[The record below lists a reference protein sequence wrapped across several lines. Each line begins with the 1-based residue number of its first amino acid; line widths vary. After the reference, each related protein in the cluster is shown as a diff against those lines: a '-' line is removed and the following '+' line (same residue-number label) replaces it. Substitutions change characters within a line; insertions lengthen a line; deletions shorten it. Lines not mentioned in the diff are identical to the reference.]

1 MVFHGQKHHISLPD
15 TLTEKYLEFLPW
27 VLARDI
33 FWARD
38 IFDRLLSGPI
48 NTIKRTLSLG
58 IKTVE
63 LNSAKPRSI
72 RTLEDTQIKK
82 RMVFNVFIVVSKHFN
97 LEI

>member
-1 MVFHGQKHHISLPD
+1 M
-15 TLTEKYLEFLPW
+15 
-27 VLARDI
+27 
-33 FWARD
+33 
-38 IFDRLLSGPI
+38 
-48 NTIKRTLSLG
+48 G

-82 RMVFNVFIVVSKHFN
+82 QMVFNVFIVVSKHFN